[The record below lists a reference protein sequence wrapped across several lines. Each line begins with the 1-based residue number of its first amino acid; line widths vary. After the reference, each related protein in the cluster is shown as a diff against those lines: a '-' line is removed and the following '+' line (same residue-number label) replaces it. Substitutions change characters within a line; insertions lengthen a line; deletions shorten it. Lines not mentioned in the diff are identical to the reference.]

1 MHALDKHRM
10 ISVSFGAPLLAG
22 SLIQRSKR
30 FFVDARLDD
39 GRVVT
44 AHTANTGAM
53 TGLLDVG
60 NRVLLT
66 HEPKPT
72 RTLDYS
78 LQAIHARGAWV
89 GVNTLLPNRLV
100 ERAICAGAILELDP
114 DATIRREV
122 PYDDGGRADLL
133 VDDGAGPPVFVEV
146 KSVTLKGA
154 NDRALFPD
162 APSERGLRHLHQL
175 TRVVERGGRA
185 ALVLLVQRDDC
196 VEVAPAAHVHPAYAR
211 AFVEAYEAGVRIIG
225 LKARVTDE
233 GVALDERIPI
243 AFLPYE
249 RA

>member
-1 MHALDKHRM
+1 M
-10 ISVSFGAPLLAG
+10 VSITYDAPLLAG
-22 SLIQRSKR
+22 SFIQRSKR

-44 AHTANTGAM
+44 AHTGNTGAM

-66 HEPKPT
+66 HEPKPS

-100 ERAICAGAILELDP
+100 ERAILAGAILELEG
-114 DATIRREV
+114 AISIRREV

-133 VDDGAGPPVFVEV
+133 VDDGGPVAAFVEV
-146 KSVTLKGA
+146 KSVTLKGPR
-154 NDRALFPD
+154 DRALFPD

-175 TRVVERGGRA
+175 TRVVHGGGRA
-185 ALVLLVQRDDC
+185 FLVLLVQRSDC
-196 VEVAPAAHVHPAYAR
+196 VAVAPAAHVHPAYAR
-211 AFVEAYEAGVRIIG
+211 AFVEAYEAGVSIVG
-225 LKARVTDE
+225 LQARVTHE
-233 GVALDERIPI
+233 GVSLDGRLPI
-243 AFLPYE
+243 EFLPYE
-249 RA
+249 RD